1 MLTNSKGGEIMSIF
15 IVRSNMEGRP
25 VKAVFT
31 TLEKAVIY
39 LKKIGRET
47 ASIDEY
53 EVDFDESKS

>member
-1 MLTNSKGGEIMSIF
+1 MSIF